1 MAGMV
6 MSKRIALIIHNNTYH
21 DPSLAPLI
29 SPLTD
34 AHTLAGIL
42 RDPAIGNFYRV
53 ELLLNQ
59 PAAEI
64 CRRLADFFHGK
75 RRNDELLLYFTGHG
89 LLNELGQLYLA
100 AVDTRLDALA
110 ETAILATYLTGCMDR
125 SFSRR
130 QILLLDCRYSQI
142 GSTPID
148 SGLSAEGNLATAFRG
163 RGYGRVVLNADYPVP
178 DILAGETP
186 DRATEL
192 GFTDHLIQALQTGA
206 ADLDKDGQVELRE
219 LYEYI
224 QDYSGQ
230 TINWFQ
236 PRHQTYGNPDKF
248 ILARNP
254 HQFVPVQP
262 VKWDLIT
269 GAIMTPLT
277 IIVIGGRSDLL
288 ASIGLAGLFLLLYA
302 LLYLAP
308 D

>member
-1 MAGMV
+1 
-6 MSKRIALIIHNNTYH
+6 MSKRIALIIYNDIYQQ
-21 DPSLAPLI
+21 PSLSQFKRPPAD
-29 SPLTD
+29 TY
-34 AHTLAGIL
+34 TLAGIL
-42 RDPAIGNFYRV
+42 RDPALGNFHRV

-64 CRRLADFFHGK
+64 CWRLADLFHRK
-75 RRNDELLLYFTGHG
+75 RRNDELLLYFIGHG
-89 LLNELGQLYLA
+89 LLDGLGQFYLA
-100 AVDTRLDALA
+100 AVDTRLDAIA
-110 ETAILATYLTGCMDR
+110 ETAISAAYLTGCMDR

-142 GSTPID
+142 SPTHID
-148 SGLSAEGNLATAFRG
+148 SGLSAGGGLATAFRG
-163 RGYGRVVLNADYPVP
+163 RGYGRVVLAANHPVP
-178 DILAGETP
+178 DILTGETL
-186 DRATEL
+186 DQATDL
-192 GFTDHLIQALQTGA
+192 GFTHHLIQALQTGA
-206 ADLDKDGQVELRE
+206 ADGDKDGQVELRE

-224 QDYSGQ
+224 QAHSGQ

-236 PRHQTYGNPDKF
+236 PRHQTYGNLDKF

-254 HQFVPVQP
+254 QQFVPAQP
-262 VKWDLIT
+262 VKWDLIS

-288 ASIGLAGLFLLLYA
+288 ASIGLAVLFLLLYT